1 MRTYTPGFLYGQ
13 PLEDLVSRL
22 NRRDAAG
29 TLRHLQEHSF
39 RERDSGVAVSC
50 LIGGQRGRDLTSC
63 FSGVHPE
70 LIYSLPGRTE
80 GFRPLFGVRLLRAR
94 IQSRHQRCLNAW
106 CELGGEDLSGR
117 CPRLRVGLPPDPVGK
132 GTDPCSTWTPSS
144 PHSTSS
150 STTSASPTAPNGDV
164 VPAQIPPFPQAR

>member
-1 MRTYTPGFLYGQ
+1 MQVATSGLHEDVYTRLSIRTT
-13 PLEDLVSRL
+13 LEDLVSRL

-70 LIYSLPGRTE
+70 LIYSLPGK
-80 GFRPLFGVRLLRAR
+80 PKCSVLFSAYASFV
-94 IQSRHQRCLNAW
+94 
-106 CELGGEDLSGR
+106 
-117 CPRLRVGLPPDPVGK
+117 PVSKAGI
-132 GTDPCSTWTPSS
+132 S
-144 PHSTSS
+144 
-150 STTSASPTAPNGDV
+150 V
-164 VPAQIPPFPQAR
+164 V